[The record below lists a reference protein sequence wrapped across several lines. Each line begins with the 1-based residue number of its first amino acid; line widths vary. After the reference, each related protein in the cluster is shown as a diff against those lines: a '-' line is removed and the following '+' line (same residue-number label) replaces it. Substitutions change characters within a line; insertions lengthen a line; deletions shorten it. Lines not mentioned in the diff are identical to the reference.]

1 MQISMAIM
9 PAASLRLLLF
19 SLCGDA
25 MGRSASAMKVRGAS
39 QPAFQKVRMK
49 IRGAAQPA
57 AKAKAKVKK
66 CSKPRCRN
74 NAASPRAK
82 FCIGCFK
89 DNARC
94 TGARSTGAK
103 GVIGN
108 SGNSS
113 AKGVIGNSGNSSAKG
128 VIGNSGNSSAK
139 GVIGNSGGGNSSAKG
154 VIGNSGNRSAKGL
167 MGNSG
172 NTNSRQKNK
181 IAALVIFYIELAA
194 EARIKKPALNAD
206 AGTIDDTQL
215 DLDKRPT
222 EAEKHA
228 IDIVD
233 VGGTLEEEERSV
245 EVGVC
250 ARCGANAVE
259 VANAGD
265 EGKVCR
271 RCWRRKLSMHSA
283 LSAS

>member
-1 MQISMAIM
+1 
-9 PAASLRLLLF
+9 
-19 SLCGDA
+19 
-25 MGRSASAMKVRGAS
+25 MKVRGAS

-94 TGARSTGAK
+94 SGARSTG
-103 GVIGN
+103 G
-108 SGNSS
+108 
-113 AKGVIGNSGNSSAKG
+113 
-128 VIGNSGNSSAK
+128 GNSSAK
-139 GVIGNSGGGNSSAKG
+139 GVIGNSGGGNSSAKGVIGNKGNRSAKG

-172 NTNSRQKNK
+172 NTNSRQKKK
-181 IAALVIFYIELAA
+181 IAALVSCHIELAA

-259 VANAGD
+259 VVNAGD

-271 RCWRRKLSMHSA
+271 RCWRNLRAQQLMEQQGPAVVAIMSPESQEEEQ
-283 LSAS
+283 